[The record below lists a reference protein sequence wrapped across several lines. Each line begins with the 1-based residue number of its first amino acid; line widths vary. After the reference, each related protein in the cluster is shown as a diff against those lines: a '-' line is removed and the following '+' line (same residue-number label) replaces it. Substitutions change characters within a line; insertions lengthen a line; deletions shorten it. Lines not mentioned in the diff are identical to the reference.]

1 MFRKLFCVA
10 VLILFIFG
18 CSTTKTTKNAGGYEN
33 NLSTGLSFYHQYI
46 STKLLKNEKGELVE
60 VKYVFNSNKKEDVH
74 YDLVNLHL
82 SLLVQN
88 PYNLKYSIWENLEFI
103 NLETN
108 KAYFKHRKLVG
119 NSQLLPEE
127 LFSIGL
133 PLMLEAYSQI
143 IFSVDVLNESGETIY
158 STYETVYNTYKY
170 ENKGVKIN

>member
-1 MFRKLFCVA
+1 MFRNLFCVA

-18 CSTTKTTKNAGGYEN
+18 CASTTTKENSGGYEN
-33 NLSTGLSFYHQYI
+33 NLSAGISFYHQYI
-46 STKLLKNEKGELVE
+46 STKLLKNKKGELVE
-60 VKYVFNSNKKEDVH
+60 VKYVFNQDEKKDVS

-82 SLLVQN
+82 SLLVLN

-133 PLMLEAYSQI
+133 PLMLEEYSQV
-143 IFSVDVLNESGETIY
+143 IFSVDVLSESGDLIY

-170 ENKGVKIN
+170 KKYKN